1 MTPPVLARTRLGMT
15 VGRKLLGSPIV
26 LVPTMGALHD
36 GHIALLRTAAA
47 LSRPYG
53 SVVVSVFV
61 NPLQFGAGEDLD
73 RYPRDLDADLA
84 ICEREGVALV
94 FAPGD
99 AQMYPREQLITV
111 DPGPM
116 GQVLEG
122 ASRPGFF
129 TGVLTV
135 VLKLFQ
141 LVGPQIAVFGEKD
154 AQQLALIRRMTEDLC
169 LGVEIAGLPTVRD
182 PDGLAVSSRNAYLTA
197 AERATARALPGALRA
212 GLGRG
217 ESGPD
222 AVLAAAQHVLDEAAT
237 ADPPLATDYLAL
249 VEPDTFT
256 PVKPGFA
263 GDALLLTAARVG
275 TTRLIDNTPLVLGRA
290 TP

>member
-1 MTPPVLARTRLGMT
+1 MTAA
-15 VGRKLLGSPIV
+15 RKLLGSPIV
-26 LVPTMGALHD
+26 LVPTMGALHE
-36 GHIALLRTAAA
+36 GHIALLRSAAT

-141 LVGPQIAVFGEKD
+141 LVGPQVAVFGEKD
-154 AQQLALIRRMTEDLC
+154 AQQLALIRRMAEDLC
-169 LGVEIAGLPTVRD
+169 LGVEIAGVPTVRD

-197 AERATARALPGALRA
+197 PQRAAALALSRALRA
-212 GLGRG
+212 GRRSG

-222 AVLAAAQHVLDEAAT
+222 AVTAAAQQVLDEAAK
-237 ADPPLATDYLAL
+237 ADPPLVTDYLAL

-263 GDALLLTAARVG
+263 GDALLLVAGRAG
-275 TTRLIDNTPLVLGRA
+275 GTRLIDNTPLTLGR
-290 TP
+290 PPP

>member
-1 MTPPVLARTRLGMT
+1 MTAA
-15 VGRKLLGSPIV
+15 RKLLGSPIV

-36 GHIALLRTAAA
+36 GHIALLRRAAA
-47 LSRPYG
+47 LSQPNG
-53 SVVVSVFV
+53 SAVVSVFV

-73 RYPRDLDADLA
+73 RYPRDLDADMA

-99 AQMYPREQLITV
+99 AQIYPREQLITV

-135 VLKLFQ
+135 VLKLFH
-141 LVGPQIAVFGEKD
+141 LVGPQVAVFGEKD
-154 AQQLALIRRMTEDLC
+154 AQQLALTRRMTEDLC
-169 LGVEIAGLPTVRD
+169 LGVRIVSVPTVRD
-182 PDGLAVSSRNAYLTA
+182 PDGLAVSSRNAYLA
-197 AERATARALPGALRA
+197 APERATALALSRALRA
-212 GLGRG
+212 GRQAGA
-217 ESGPD
+217 SGPD
-222 AVLAAAQHVLDEAAT
+222 AVLAAAQPVLDEAAK
-237 ADPPLATDYLAL
+237 ADPPLVLDYLAL

-263 GDALLLTAARVG
+263 GDGLLLAAARVG
-275 TTRLIDNTPLVLGRA
+275 KTRLIDNTPLTLGQA

>member
-1 MTPPVLARTRLGMT
+1 MKAA
-15 VGRKLLGSPIV
+15 RKLLGSPIV

-36 GHIALLRTAAA
+36 GHIALLRRATA
-47 LSRPYG
+47 LSRPNG

-111 DPGPM
+111 DPGPV

-135 VLKLFQ
+135 VVKLFG
-141 LVGPQIAVFGEKD
+141 LVGPQVAVFGEKD

-169 LGVEIAGLPTVRD
+169 LRTEIASVPTVRD
-182 PDGLAVSSRNAYLTA
+182 PDGLAVSSRNAYLTGP
-197 AERATARALPGALRA
+197 ERATALALSRALRA
-212 GLGRG
+212 GRRAA

-222 AVLAAAQHVLDEAAT
+222 TVLAAAQGVLDEAAG
-237 ADPPLATDYLAL
+237 ADPPLVPDYLAL

-256 PVKPGFA
+256 PVKPGFS
-263 GDALLLTAARVG
+263 GDALLLAAARAG
-275 TTRLIDNTPLVLGRA
+275 KIRLIDNTPLALGTRGGGHA
-290 TP
+290 ADD